1 MFILQKEFIR
11 NAINDNDAEMLLVP
25 FAVDEYEILKFIKN
39 KEHILQGEQP
49 AGSYSCVTTESV
61 LPARQVLSL
70 RGEST
75 KPSSRT
81 GESQYSVADLEE
93 NEIRTAILYTVA
105 ALFYKLITTF
115 KHS

>member
-1 MFILQKEFIR
+1 
-11 NAINDNDAEMLLVP
+11 MLLVP

-39 KEHILQGEQP
+39 KEHILQGEQS

-70 RGEST
+70 RGENT
-75 KPSSRT
+75 KPSSPA
-81 GESQYSVADLEE
+81 GENKYSTEDPKE